1 MISQQALLDL
11 LRAYWQTY
19 RPADYSRLTNPET
32 FFSTRAHEMTR
43 ELRVILTRMQ
53 PSPTS
58 TDYLANLGDLNRSNS
73 AAMEA
78 ALLELLP
85 LPEATLPEMD
95 GHDPGT
101 QLVTE
106 FLAELP

>member
-1 MISQQALLDL
+1 MISQQALRDL
-11 LRAYWQTY
+11 LQTYWQTY
-19 RPADYSRLTNPET
+19 RPSEYSRLTDPET
-32 FFSTRAHEMTR
+32 FLAARAHEMTR
-43 ELRVILTRMQ
+43 DLRAILTEMQ
-53 PSPTS
+53 PNPTS
-58 TDYLANLGDLNRSNS
+58 TDYLANLGELNRSNN

-85 LPEATLPEMD
+85 PPEATLPEMN

>member
-1 MISQQALLDL
+1 MISQQALRNL
-11 LRAYWQTY
+11 LQTYWQTH
-19 RPADYSRLTNPET
+19 RPSEYSQVTDPEAFLAT
-32 FFSTRAHEMTR
+32 KAHEMT
-43 ELRVILTRMQ
+43 LGLGVILTEMQ
-53 PSPTS
+53 PNPTS
-58 TDYLANLGDLNRSNS
+58 TDYLANLGELNRSNN

-85 LPEATLPEMD
+85 PPEATLPEMD